1 MDVRIVE
8 NKRELFKSRKF
19 IVLFS
24 IVLTTI
30 LFGLSRIFPQLGDV
44 HIILLPV
51 LSLILGPF
59 AILGFALVEFIYLMI
74 SHPGS
79 ILLNL
84 LIVFILFISNF
95 TIWKLWY
102 SIMNKNGLESPNFPG
117 LYNLIKLFIIFSLYT
132 LIIWIFF
139 DFISAEVINY
149 EFKFDFI
156 STIFSFFIVIISTY
170 VINHF
175 EIPMYIPR
183 MQFKQFLPKKV
194 YPIFLIL
201 FFTIGLLQTFF
212 LDSNHDIL
220 MLVITIFL
228 IIYLLKPYDGDIF
241 KIKHNTVPNV
251 FSKVNISIVLI
262 ILIISIITVIM
273 DYILGLGYSES
284 YLNIA
289 RTTMFLFI
297 IISIPLVFYLYYLE
311 KNVTEPLNKLSEII
325 TEGITT
331 IEDHSE
337 HAEKLEKINVNNEI
351 RILIDSL
358 RDMEYDV
365 VKHVQ
370 NLRRVTSEKERYE
383 TELKLASDIQNS
395 MIPKDFEEFHNEF
408 SENRDKFEL
417 WGKMKAARQ
426 VGGDFYDYFQ
436 IDEDNIGF
444 VIGDVSGKG
453 ISAALIM
460 VKAMTLIQDYT
471 KQYNDLSKAFYKTN
485 NDLYEENVEN
495 HFVTCWLGKI
505 NMKSNELSFVNAGH
519 NSPLIKLNNN
529 DFEYMNIKPGLVL
542 AAMKD
547 TDYKTHII
555 PFKKEDTI
563 FLYTDG
569 VTEANDDY
577 KEFYGGERL
586 KNIINKHKNDNVND
600 IIESIEEDVKEF
612 CNYEEQFDDTTMFII
627 RAK

>member
-1 MDVRIVE
+1 MDVRIVV

-24 IVLTTI
+24 IVLTTV
-30 LFGLSRIFPQLGDV
+30 LFGLSRIFPQLGDI
-44 HIILLPV
+44 HIMLLPV

-59 AILGFALVEFIYLMI
+59 AILGFALVEFIYLMM
-74 SHPGS
+74 SHPES

-84 LIVFILFISNF
+84 LIVFVLFISNF
-95 TIWKLWY
+95 TIWKSWY

-117 LYNLIKLFIIFSLYT
+117 LYNLIKLFIIFSLYAIMI
-132 LIIWIFF
+132 LIFF

-156 STIFSFFIVIISTY
+156 STIFSFLIVIISAY
-170 VINHF
+170 AINYF

-183 MQFKQFLPKKV
+183 IQFKQFLPKKA

-212 LDSNHDIL
+212 LDSNYGIL

-228 IIYLLKPYDGDIF
+228 IIYLLQPYDGDIF

-251 FSKVNISIVLI
+251 FSKVNISIVLL
-262 ILIISIITVIM
+262 ILIISSITVIM
-273 DYILGLGYSES
+273 DYILGLGYGES

-311 KNVTEPLNKLSEII
+311 KNVTEPLNKVSEII

-331 IEDHSE
+331 IEDHSK
-337 HAEKLEKINVNNEI
+337 HGEKLENIKVNNEI
-351 RILIDSL
+351 RVLINSL

-370 NLRRVTSEKERYE
+370 NLRKITSEKERYE

-395 MIPKDFEEFHNEF
+395 MIPKDFEEFHDEF
-408 SENRDKFEL
+408 GENRDKFEL
-417 WGKMKAARQ
+417 WGTMKAARQ

-436 IDEDNIGF
+436 IDDDNIGF

-485 NDLYEENVEN
+485 NDLYEENVDN

-529 DFEYMNIKPGLVL
+529 DFEYMDVKPGLVL
-542 AAMKD
+542 AAMED
-547 TDYKTHII
+547 RDYKTHVI
-555 PFKKEDTI
+555 PFKKGDTI

-569 VTEANDDY
+569 VTEANADY
-577 KEFYGGERL
+577 KEFYGEERL
-586 KNIINKHKNDNVND
+586 KNIINKHKNDNVNN
-600 IIESIEEDVKEF
+600 IIESIEEDIKEF

>member
-1 MDVRIVE
+1 ME

-30 LFGLSRIFPQLGDV
+30 LFGISKIFPQLGDV

-74 SHPGS
+74 SHPES

-84 LIVFILFISNF
+84 LIVFIFFISNF
-95 TIWKLWY
+95 MIWKLWY

-117 LYNLIKLFIIFSLYT
+117 LYDLIKLFIIFSLYAIT
-132 LIIWIFF
+132 ILIFF

-149 EFKFDFI
+149 EFKFDYI

-170 VINHF
+170 AINYF

-183 MQFKQFLPKKV
+183 IQFKQFLPKKI

-212 LDSNHDIL
+212 IDSKYGIL
-220 MLVITIFL
+220 MLAITIFL

-262 ILIISIITVIM
+262 ILIISSITVII

-297 IISIPLVFYLYYLE
+297 IISIPLLFYLYYLE
-311 KNVTEPLNKLSEII
+311 KNVTAPLNKVSEII

-331 IEDHSE
+331 IEDHSK
-337 HAEKLEKINVNNEI
+337 HGEKLEKINVNNEI

-365 VKHVQ
+365 VKHVE
-370 NLRRVTSEKERYE
+370 NLKKVTSEKERYE

-395 MIPKDFEEFHNEF
+395 MIPKDFEEFHDKF
-408 SENRDKFEL
+408 GENGDNFEL
-417 WGKMKAARQ
+417 WGIMKAARQ

-436 IDEDNIGF
+436 IDEDNMGF

-485 NDLYEENVEN
+485 NDLYEENVDN

-519 NSPLIKLNNN
+519 NSPLIKLNDN
-529 DFEYMNIKPGLVL
+529 DFEYMNVKPGLVL

-547 TDYKTHII
+547 IEYKTHSI

-569 VTEANDDY
+569 VTEANEDY
-577 KEFYGGERL
+577 KEFYGEERL
-586 KNIINKHKNDNVND
+586 KNIINKHKNDNVKN
-600 IIESIEEDVKEF
+600 IIESVEEDVKEF
-612 CNYEEQFDDTTMFII
+612 CKYEEQFDDTTMFII

>member
-1 MDVRIVE
+1 M
-8 NKRELFKSRKF
+8 
-19 IVLFS
+19 
-24 IVLTTI
+24 I
-30 LFGLSRIFPQLGDV
+30 L
-44 HIILLPV
+44 
-51 LSLILGPF
+51 
-59 AILGFALVEFIYLMI
+59 
-74 SHPGS
+74 
-79 ILLNL
+79 
-84 LIVFILFISNF
+84 
-95 TIWKLWY
+95 
-102 SIMNKNGLESPNFPG
+102 
-117 LYNLIKLFIIFSLYT
+117 
-132 LIIWIFF
+132 IFF
-139 DFISAEVINY
+139 DFISANVINY
-149 EFKFDFI
+149 GFKFDFI
-156 STIFSFFIVIISTY
+156 STIFSFFIAILSIY
-170 VINHF
+170 VCNYF
-175 EIPMYIPR
+175 EIPMYGPR
-183 MQFKQFLPKKV
+183 IQFKQFLPKKI
-194 YPIFLIL
+194 YPIFLVL

-212 LDSNHDIL
+212 LDSNYDIL

-241 KIKHNTVPNV
+241 KIKHNTVPNL
-251 FSKVNISIVLI
+251 FSKVNISIVLL

-284 YLNIA
+284 YLNIS

-297 IISIPLVFYLYYLE
+297 VISIPLLFYLYYLE
-311 KNVTEPLNKLSEII
+311 KNVTEPLIKLSDIM
-325 TEGITT
+325 TESITT
-331 IEDHSE
+331 LEDHSKHGKE
-337 HAEKLEKINVNNEI
+337 LEKIKVNNEI

-365 VKHVQ
+365 IKHVE
-370 NLRRVTSEKERYE
+370 NLKKVTSEKERYE

-395 MIPKDFEEFHNEF
+395 MIPKDFEEFHDKF

-417 WGKMKAARQ
+417 WGIMKAARQ

-485 NDLYEENVEN
+485 NDLYEENVDD

-529 DFEYMNIKPGLVL
+529 DFEYLNIKPGLVL
-542 AAMKD
+542 AAMED
-547 TDYKTHII
+547 MEYKTHVI

-569 VTEANDDY
+569 VTEANDDF
-577 KEFYGGERL
+577 KEFYGKERL
-586 KNIINKHKNDNVND
+586 KNIINKHKNDNVNN
-600 IIESIEEDVKEF
+600 IIESTEKDVKEF

>member
-1 MDVRIVE
+1 MRIVE

-24 IVLTTI
+24 IVLTAI
-30 LFGLSRIFPQLGDV
+30 LLGVTRIFPQLGDI
-44 HIILLPV
+44 HIMLLPV

-59 AILGFALVEFIYLMI
+59 AILGFALTEFIYLMI

-84 LIVFILFISNF
+84 LIVSIFFIGNF
-95 TIWKLWY
+95 AIWKLWY
-102 SIMNKNGLESPNFPG
+102 SIMNKNGLENPNFTGP
-117 LYNLIKLFIIFSLYT
+117 YNLIKLFIIFLLYALT
-132 LIIWIFF
+132 ILIFF
-139 DFISAEVINY
+139 DFISAGVMNY
-149 EFKFDFI
+149 EFKFDYL
-156 STIFSFFIVIISTY
+156 STIFIFLIVIISTY
-170 VINHF
+170 VINYF
-175 EIPMYIPR
+175 KIPMYTPR
-183 MQFKQFLPKKV
+183 IQFKQFLPKKI

-201 FFTIGLLQTFF
+201 FFTIGLIQTFF
-212 LDSNHDIL
+212 LESNYDIL

-241 KIKHNTVPNV
+241 KIKHNIAPNV

-262 ILIISIITVIM
+262 ILIISIITAIT
-273 DYILGLGYSES
+273 DYILGLGNGENNF
-284 YLNIA
+284 NII

-297 IISIPLVFYLYYLE
+297 IISIPLLFYLYYLE
-311 KNVTEPLNKLSEII
+311 KNVTEPLNKLSEIMTESI
-325 TEGITT
+325 TS
-331 IEDHSE
+331 IEDHSK
-337 HAEKLEKINVNNEI
+337 HGKKLEKINVNNEI
-351 RILIDSL
+351 KILIDSL
-358 RDMEYDV
+358 RDMESDV
-365 VKHVQ
+365 IKHVQ
-370 NLRRVTSEKERYE
+370 NLKKVTSEKERYE

-395 MIPKDFEEFHNEF
+395 MIPKDFEEFHDKF
-408 SENRDKFEL
+408 SENGDKFEL
-417 WGKMKAARQ
+417 WGTMKAARQ

-453 ISAALIM
+453 ISSALIM

-471 KQYNDLSKAFYKTN
+471 KQYNDLSKVFYKTN
-485 NDLYEENVEN
+485 NDLYEENVEE

-542 AAMKD
+542 AAMENRE
-547 TDYKTHII
+547 YKTHII

-569 VTEANDDY
+569 VTEANDHY
-577 KEFYGGERL
+577 KEFYGAERL
-586 KNIINKHKNDNVND
+586 KNIINKHKNDNVNN
-600 IIESIEEDVKEF
+600 IIESIDEDIKEF
-612 CNYEEQFDDTTMFII
+612 CNYKEQFDDTTMFII

>member
-74 SHPGS
+74 SHPES

-84 LIVFILFISNF
+84 LIVFIFFISNF

-117 LYNLIKLFIIFSLYT
+117 LYNLIKLFIIFSLYA
-132 LIIWIFF
+132 IIILIFF

-149 EFKFDFI
+149 EFKFDYI
-156 STIFSFFIVIISTY
+156 STIFSFFIVIIFTY
-170 VINHF
+170 VVNYF
-175 EIPMYIPR
+175 EIPMYGPR
-183 MQFKQFLPKKV
+183 IQFKQFLPKKL

-212 LDSNHDIL
+212 LDSNYDIL

-228 IIYLLKPYDGDIF
+228 MIYLLKPYDGDIF
-241 KIKHNTVPNV
+241 KIKYNTVPNL

-273 DYILGLGYSES
+273 DYILGLGYSEI

-297 IISIPLVFYLYYLE
+297 IISIPLLFYLFYLE
-311 KNVTEPLNKLSEII
+311 KNVTEPLNKLSEIM
-325 TEGITT
+325 TESITT
-331 IEDHSE
+331 IEDHSKHGKE
-337 HAEKLEKINVNNEI
+337 LEKINVNNEI

-365 VKHVQ
+365 IKHVQ
-370 NLRRVTSEKERYE
+370 NLKKVTSEKERYE

-395 MIPKDFEEFHNEF
+395 MVPKDFEEFHDKF

-417 WGKMKAARQ
+417 WGIMNAARQ

-485 NDLYEENVEN
+485 NDLYEENVDD

-529 DFEYMNIKPGLVL
+529 DFEYSNIKPGLVL
-542 AAMKD
+542 AAMENME
-547 TDYKTHII
+547 YKTHTI
-555 PFKKEDTI
+555 PFKKDDTI

-577 KEFYGGERL
+577 KEFYGEERL
-586 KNIINKHKNDNVND
+586 KNIINKHKNDNVNN
-600 IIESIEEDVKEF
+600 IIESIEKDVNEF

>member
-59 AILGFALVEFIYLMI
+59 AILGFALMEFIYLMI
-74 SHPGS
+74 SHPES

-84 LIVFILFISNF
+84 LIVFIFFISNF
-95 TIWKLWY
+95 AIWKLWY
-102 SIMNKNGLESPNFPG
+102 SIMNKNGLKSPNFPG
-117 LYNLIKLFIIFSLYT
+117 LYNLIKLFIIFSLYAIMI
-132 LIIWIFF
+132 LIFF

-149 EFKFDFI
+149 GFKFDFI
-156 STIFSFFIVIISTY
+156 STIFSFFIAIIFIY
-170 VINHF
+170 VCNYF
-175 EIPMYIPR
+175 EIPMYGPR
-183 MQFKQFLPKKV
+183 MQFKQFLPKKI

-201 FFTIGLLQTFF
+201 FFTIGLIQTFF
-212 LDSNHDIL
+212 LDSNQDIL

-251 FSKVNISIVLI
+251 FSKVNISIVLL

-297 IISIPLVFYLYYLE
+297 VMSIPILFYLYYLE
-311 KNVTEPLNKLSEII
+311 KNVTEPLIELSDIM
-325 TEGITT
+325 TESITT
-331 IEDHSE
+331 IEDHSKHGKE
-337 HAEKLEKINVNNEI
+337 LEKIKVNNELK
-351 RILIDSL
+351 ILIDSL
-358 RDMEYDV
+358 RDMEFDV
-365 VKHVQ
+365 IKHVE
-370 NLRRVTSEKERYE
+370 NLKKVTSEKERYE
-383 TELKLASDIQNS
+383 TELKLGSDIQNS
-395 MIPKDFEEFHNEF
+395 MIPKDFEEFHDKF

-417 WGKMKAARQ
+417 WGIMKAARQ

-453 ISAALIM
+453 ISTALIM

-485 NDLYEENVEN
+485 NDLYEENVDD

-542 AAMKD
+542 AAVED
-547 TDYKTHII
+547 TEYKTHVI

-577 KEFYGGERL
+577 KEFYGKERL
-586 KNIINKHKNDNVND
+586 KNIINKHKNDNVDD
-600 IIESIEEDVKEF
+600 IVGAIEEDVKEF